1 MLVRRLVTIA
11 GLTYVMTGV
20 ALAQTSASRPDHG
33 GPASVAAGHDERS
46 VPVEVRHT
54 EVIRTGVQATLVNTT
69 RHVMAMYEVAVQ
81 RADGTGISMTSASG
95 LQWQP
100 GAEIVVLLP
109 GSPMPDDAQ
118 VVVRAAI
125 GADGQEYGDP
135 ALLRR
140 HRDRVGAH
148 RSAHG
153 AIVAVLDEAGVPATE
168 QALQEL
174 IDRLALTMARAPVH
188 AANETG
194 LSAFVAPL
202 VTLKR
207 LQGRDVAGTERL
219 ATELRGLRDR
229 LAQQAAAAR

>member
-1 MLVRRLVTIA
+1 MHRPLIVGSAALVV
-11 GLTYVMTGV
+11 V
-20 ALAQTSASRPDHG
+20 ALLASPARAQATVAG
-33 GPASVAAGHDERS
+33 GNQTPAAPAAAHDVA
-46 VPVEVRHT
+46 VPIEVRQI
-54 EVIRTGVQATLVNTT
+54 EVTRTGVQATLVNTT
-69 RHVMAMYEVAVQ
+69 RHVMAMYEAAVQ

-125 GADGQEYGDP
+125 GAEGQEYGDP

-148 RSAHG
+148 RAAHG
-153 AIVAVLDEAGVPATE
+153 AMIALLDESGVPATE
-168 QALQEL
+168 EALQEL
-174 IDRLALTMARAPVH
+174 IDRLALTMARAPHV

-194 LSAFVAPL
+194 LTAFVGPM

-207 LQGRDVAGTERL
+207 LQGRNLAGTERL
-219 ATELRGLRDR
+219 ATELRGLRTR
-229 LAQQAAAAR
+229 LAQQAEAAH